1 MNRLDKIQKIAR
13 FNNREVDGF
22 TLLDQKM
29 VEEYGEF
36 LQALFKYDRD
46 SKSFIEEL
54 ADVIIVTR
62 QLIET
67 LSDKQTKLLDESIN
81 YKLDRTIK
89 RLKLDKED

>member
-1 MNRLDKIQKIAR
+1 
-13 FNNREVDGF
+13 
-22 TLLDQKM
+22 M

>member
-1 MNRLDKIQKIAR
+1 MLRIDKLEKIAR

-22 TLLDQKM
+22 TLLDQKI

-67 LSDKQTKLLDESIN
+67 LSEQQKFMLDDSID